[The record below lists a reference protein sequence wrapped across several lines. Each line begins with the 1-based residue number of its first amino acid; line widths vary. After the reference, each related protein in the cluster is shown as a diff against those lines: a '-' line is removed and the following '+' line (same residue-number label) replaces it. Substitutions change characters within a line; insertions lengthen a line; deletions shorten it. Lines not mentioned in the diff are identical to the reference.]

1 MGRLAS
7 GPLRVTEIGGSEK
20 MTLHE
25 IFSTFDENI
34 TLYEVISV
42 FISLGAL
49 ILVLWQ
55 IREIQMQL
63 KCNFHQEFVRRYTEL
78 VTKMPYRAFED
89 RQLTL
94 ADCVE
99 EKSDFKT
106 TAQLYFW
113 LIQEEQDLLKK
124 HKVPTEQWRI
134 WDSQFRL
141 TMKSKCFRQ
150 VWEDVK
156 KVAAYPD
163 DFVCYVDRI
172 KREYELD
179 ESTQFRSAGCGTAA
193 IQEARDFFRPE
204 AANWSDAKVVN
215 QLLIAAQS
223 LSANS
228 THAARVN
235 QSAQNQRRS
244 ARSHQTKR

>member
-1 MGRLAS
+1 
-7 GPLRVTEIGGSEK
+7 

-99 EKSDFKT
+99 EKSDFKMT
-106 TAQLYFW
+106 TQLYFW
-113 LIQEEQDLLKK
+113 LIQEERDLLKK

-134 WDSQFRL
+134 WDSQFRM

-172 KREYELD
+172 KREHEYN
-179 ESTQFRSAGCGTAA
+179 ESTPFGTTGCCTEA
-193 IQEARDFFRPE
+193 IQEARNFFGPE
-204 AANWSDAKVVN
+204 AAKWGDAEVVY
-215 QLLIAAQS
+215 QLLTTTRS
-223 LSANS
+223 S
-228 THAARVN
+228 
-235 QSAQNQRRS
+235 QR
-244 ARSHQTKR
+244 H